1 MPSDRVIHILQC
13 TGCKNKN
20 YHYARGKR
28 EQDRSKLEIKKF
40 CRGCGKHTPHKE
52 TKA

>member
-13 TGCKNKN
+13 TACKNKN

-28 EQDRSKLEIKKF
+28 VEDKGKLEIKKF
-40 CRGCGKHTPHKE
+40 CRACGKHTSHKE
-52 TKA
+52 TK